1 MHRFK
6 AGLFLYIL
14 LAVFFQ
20 ATPITLAQSSTARAV
35 APASSASRR
44 SAEKITAEQL
54 RDYLNFVSSDEM
66 EGRDTPSRGLDL
78 TAKFIATNLS
88 RWGIKPAGDDGTYF
102 QKITLRRTT
111 TSPTDSRVMIGGQ
124 TFSYGDGFL
133 AAPIAADITGA
144 MIFAGHGWVVN
155 GKKINP
161 YEGLDVKDKIIVVTG
176 NIPVGI
182 TSFVDLGGKKGVDWF
197 NPSDYAKLHNAKA
210 VLTLPNAQSVVAWDA
225 IRQIQTEK
233 GVTEVER
240 FLSKDSVA
248 TPTVTAS
255 MEMARVIFQGEKAG
269 GTDMTLARL
278 LEFQNKGFA
287 LDSNKTV
294 AIKVGTKIEKVGTQ
308 NVVGLFEGSD
318 EVLKK
323 EYVALGAHYDHI
335 GTGPP
340 SGSEGRF
347 PSTKDK
353 TDFIYNGADDDG
365 SGTVAVLAM
374 AHAFA
379 SNPRP
384 KRSILFVWHCGEEKG
399 LWGSRYYT
407 ETPSALISIKQ
418 IVAQLNLDMIGRSKP
433 EGDTNPANKELAVR
447 DEIYVIGS
455 KMMSTELGELSE
467 RINASYLNLKLNYK
481 YDDPNDPNQ
490 FFFRSDHFH
499 YAKNGIPIIFYTDG
513 EHEDYHRPSDTAD
526 RIDYEQMTR
535 ITRTIY
541 LTATAIA
548 NAPSR
553 PRVDKT
559 LPFKSLEN

>member
-1 MHRFK
+1 MRRFK
-6 AGLFLYIL
+6 AGLFLFIL
-14 LAVFFQ
+14 LSVFFQ
-20 ATPITLAQSSTARAV
+20 ATPVTLAQSNSVRAV

-44 SAEKITAEQL
+44 AAEKITAEQL

-78 TAKFIATNLS
+78 TAKFIAMNLS
-88 RWGIKPAGDDGTYF
+88 RWGIKPAGDEGTYF

-111 TSPTDSRVMIGGQ
+111 TSPTDSRVVIGGQ
-124 TFSYGDGFL
+124 TFNYGDGFL
-133 AAPIAADITGA
+133 AAPVPTDTTGA
-144 MIFAGHGWVVN
+144 MVFAGHGWVVN
-155 GKKINP
+155 SKKINP

-182 TSFVDLGGKKGVDWF
+182 NSFADLGGKKGVDWF
-197 NPSDYAKLHNAKA
+197 NPGDYAQLHNAKA
-210 VLTLPNAQSVVAWDA
+210 VISLPNAQSVATWDA
-225 IRQIQTEK
+225 VRQIQTEK

-240 FLSKDSVA
+240 FLTKDSVG
-248 TPTVTAS
+248 TPTITISPA
-255 MEMARVIFQGEKAG
+255 MAVVLFQGEKPG
-269 GTDMTLARL
+269 GTDMSLSRL
-278 LEFQNKGFA
+278 VEFQNKGFA
-287 LDSNKTV
+287 LDLNKTA
-294 AIKVGTKIEKVGTQ
+294 AIKVSTKIEQVGTQ
-308 NVVGLFEGSD
+308 NVVGLLEGSD

-323 EYVALGAHYDHI
+323 EYVALGAHYDHV

-340 SGSEGRF
+340 SNSEGRF
-347 PSTKDK
+347 ASTKEK

-374 AHAFA
+374 AQAFA

-384 KRSILFVWHCGEEKG
+384 KRSILFIWHCGEEKG
-399 LWGSRYYT
+399 LWGARYYT
-407 ETPSALISIKQ
+407 ETPSASIGIKQ

-513 EHEDYHRPSDTAD
+513 EHEDYHRPSDSAD

-541 LTATAIA
+541 LTASAIA

-553 PRVDKT
+553 PRVDKK
-559 LPFKSLEN
+559 LPFDTSGN